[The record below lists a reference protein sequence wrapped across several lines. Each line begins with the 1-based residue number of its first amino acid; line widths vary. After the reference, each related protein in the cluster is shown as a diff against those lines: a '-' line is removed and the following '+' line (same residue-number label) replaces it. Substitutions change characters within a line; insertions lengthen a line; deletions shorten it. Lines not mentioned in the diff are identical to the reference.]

1 MFARTQSTF
10 VWIMATGLAFL
21 GVLRALTIDNQLQ
34 VIKNDC
40 YERLAI
46 GQRHNPKDVYK
57 TSQVTTVLECQL
69 FCTKEKEL
77 CKSFSFGIGVKG
89 NASCEL
95 SNDTIK
101 ETADLKPIGTKADT
115 EFDLYIKK
123 LGCTLVID
131 KNNPAFDQYSNNN
144 KPQSTEYGQP
154 QGGSY
159 GTTPNK
165 PSSGYDKPP
174 PSPSY
179 EKPTRPSSSGY
190 DKPSSSGYDKP
201 STSGYDK
208 PSSPNYNKPTYAVNE
223 PPSSGYGYGS
233 PNKPSYSKPQ
243 EETGHVE
250 TMVSI
255 STGPQKPVLHP
266 VHEILVGQGLYNYAR
281 PPFRPPALNHP
292 YDRYDYDSRPGESN
306 QVPYGHRPIPEK
318 YGSYIPRPDNYYR
331 PEPDDY
337 YRPRPEHEYYRPR
350 PNDDY
355 GHRPGDYYRPNYR
368 PRPPIDDYDRPTRPS
383 SNYDRPRPPS
393 GGYDRPDPPN
403 NYDRPRPP
411 TGGYDRPDPPSSNY
425 DRPRPP
431 IGGYDRPDPPSS
443 NYDRPRPPIGGYD
456 KPDPPITN
464 YDRPRPPIGGYDR
477 PEPPTGNYDRPRPPS
492 SGYDRPNPPTSSY
505 DRPKPPSGYDRP
517 DPPTNNYDRPRPP
530 SSNYDRP
537 DPPNGNY
544 ERPKPP
550 SSNYDRPNPS
560 STNNYDRPKP
570 PSNTYDRP
578 DPPTSNYDK
587 PRPPS
592 DSYVRPEPPSS
603 NYDRPRPPSDSY
615 VRPERPSS
623 NYDRPNPPSSSYDR
637 PSKPTNEYLFDK
649 TIDRYDT
656 QPEKGDNYQKPGTV
670 KPTDG
675 YDNSIKGNPKP
686 KEPHSKPIVTH
697 AIGSHGESI
706 TSIIT
711 ELDEACFR
719 RVLAGKRVTRA
730 LVKRALFCERVE
742 DCQRECADEKRFPCE
757 GFNYRLDPSGRGKGE
772 CELLEIPLSHLDIGR
787 DLYPD
792 PDYDYYERD
801 RNAASANCKGGYYEQ
816 YGGNDGYYNR
826 RHDQRPFDWWEED
839 RNRYGNRRPR
849 PDFGYNRPD
858 YGYDGYRP
866 NGNRRG
872 DFAYHHSHHS
882 DPHNYHFEHYD
893 HGLAPYDYKSY
904 EPYLPPH
911 RRPPYDED
919 RFYNKHYG
927 NRDREKNY
935 WGIAKPTWGT
945 YGGSY
950 GTSYNPH
957 EFDRRNYYLP
967 PQIGGS
973 KDWGQYGGSYGNGG
987 LNLQYNGYGH
997 SQSFDFWGLNKYEE
1011 KFHNYGEL
1019 PPNKPPSGG
1028 SYPPLKPPSNEGG
1041 NYLPVLPPK
1050 RPTSGSYLPEN
1061 PPSYLPVL
1069 PPKSPNEG
1077 SYLPEK
1083 PSHGG
1088 SYLPEIPSKP
1098 PNGGSYLP
1106 ELPGRYPI
1114 NTGSYLP
1121 LPGKHDND
1129 FYNSILPA
1137 EPRYPYRYDFLKDE
1151 CSLRTAAGFR
1161 LQKGIVKKFYAV
1173 PNIYECEL
1181 LCFKEKEFPCAS
1193 YAFRYTV
1200 SLTSPTDNCYL
1211 SNRNYKELDYY
1222 TDLEPDRDFDVYTM
1236 NNMKKC
1242 DQPVIRGKEHSEC
1255 FWRVRSAQRLDHK
1268 VVRDSLSVKS
1278 IVDCQLECLKSIGFT
1293 CRAFSYRYGS
1303 PVIGGPVDNCLLTD
1317 WPYYEMDPRIHFV
1330 PEPGFEIYE
1339 RGSFGHGCE
1348 PHHFGIRGR
1357 PWKNPGMRLD
1367 QLCYSGYGSPSKL
1380 LPQACRKEIQVAT
1393 EEECKAECSKY
1404 RDKTL
1409 FHCMSLSFSTRS
1421 SKWEPN
1427 CRLSDILQRD
1437 LLPNVDYIPDPDSW
1451 LFAWDNYN
1459 PECTATAHN
1468 PSHNHI
1474 GHKEDRN
1481 DFDDMSNAIG
1491 TWRVYSVSGWPCRR
1505 GSRCRENREAG
1516 FWFCELEGGDSN
1528 TWDYCCRPD
1537 HQCGFSHGFEYQWC
1551 YVGPSRTQWRKC
1563 SDRYYPYVHNLI
1575 DRFDRPPASAPW
1587 TPNNYLP
1594 DTRPPPYLPGGRPD
1608 RPPAPPTRPPP
1619 RPTLDEYEMQFESQF
1634 LDPPKPGGFGQPR
1647 HWPLSY
1653 LHKEMPPNSTDSDSR
1668 LMKAVQGRDSNPK
1681 FAAIQNLIDI
1691 IKSNDLKNVQY
1702 QITNESNKHDDILF
1716 VKIPLPTNFTQETR
1730 KSEKMVNA
1738 TSVISGPI
1746 DLGNGG
1752 KNTTKRSQKALPVQ
1766 ERPVPVYRRGYITR
1780 TNVTNHRPRVSRTL

>member
-1 MFARTQSTF
+1 MFTRTQNTL

-46 GQRHNPKDVYK
+46 GQRHNPKDIYK

-89 NASCEL
+89 NSSCEI

-123 LGCTLVID
+123 IGCTLVID
-131 KNNPAFDQYSNNN
+131 KNNPAFNQYNSNS
-144 KPQSTEYGQP
+144 KPQNTEYGQP
-154 QGGSY
+154 QSSSY
-159 GTTPNK
+159 GTSPNK
-165 PSSGYDKPP
+165 PSTGYDKPQ
-174 PSPSY
+174 PSPS
-179 EKPTRPSSSGY
+179 
-190 DKPSSSGYDKP
+190 YDKP

-208 PSSPNYNKPTYAVNE
+208 PSSSNYNKPTYAVNE
-223 PPSSGYGYGS
+223 PSSFGYGYGS
-233 PNKPSYSKPQ
+233 PNKPNYGKPQ
-243 EETGHVE
+243 EETGHVA

-306 QVPYGHRPIPEK
+306 QVPYGQRPIPEK

-350 PNDDY
+350 PHDDY
-355 GHRPGDYYRPNYR
+355 GQRPNYPGDYYRP
-368 PRPPIDDYDRPTRPS
+368 RPPVDDYDQRPMRPNDYDRPTRPRPDRPD
-383 SNYDRPRPPS
+383 NNHYDRPRPQ
-393 GGYDRPDPPN
+393 GF
-403 NYDRPRPP
+403 
-411 TGGYDRPDPPSSNY
+411 GYDRPDPPSSNY
-425 DRPRPP
+425 NRPRPPTSGYDRPDPPSNSYDRPRPP
-431 IGGYDRPDPPSS
+431 SSSYDRPDPPSS
-443 NYDRPRPPIGGYD
+443 N
-456 KPDPPITN
+456 N
-464 YDRPRPPIGGYDR
+464 YD
-477 PEPPTGNYDRPRPPS
+477 
-492 SGYDRPNPPTSSY
+492 
-505 DRPKPPSGYDRP
+505 
-517 DPPTNNYDRPRPP
+517 
-530 SSNYDRP
+530 
-537 DPPNGNY
+537 
-544 ERPKPP
+544 RPKPP
-550 SSNYDRPNPS
+550 SSNYDRPPNPLP
-560 STNNYDRPKP
+560 TGNYDRPKP
-570 PSNTYDRP
+570 PTYDRP
-578 DPPTSNYDK
+578 NPPSGNYDR

-603 NYDRPRPPSDSY
+603 NHDRPNPPSSNYDIPRPPSDSY
-615 VRPERPSS
+615 VKPERPNS
-623 NYDRPNPPSSSYDR
+623 NYDRPY
-637 PSKPTNEYLFDK
+637 KPTNEYLFDK
-649 TIDRYDT
+649 TIDRHDT
-656 QPEKGDNYQKPGTV
+656 QPEKPDNYQKPGTV
-670 KPTDG
+670 KPSDG
-675 YDNSIKGNPKP
+675 YDNSIKENPKP

-772 CELLEIPLSHLDIGR
+772 CELLEIPLTHLDIGR

-801 RNAASANCKGGYYEQ
+801 RNAASANCKGGYYNQ
-816 YGGNDGYYNR
+816 YGNDGYYNR
-826 RHDQRPFDWWEED
+826 RHDQRPYDWWDDD

-849 PDFGYNRPD
+849 PDFGYNRPNYD
-858 YGYDGYRP
+858 FDGYRP

-872 DFAYHHSHHS
+872 DFAHHHSHHS
-882 DPHNYHFEHYD
+882 DTHNYHFEHYD
-893 HGLAPYDYKSY
+893 HGLPPYDYKSY
-904 EPYLPPH
+904 EPYLPPN

-919 RFYNKHYG
+919 RHYNKHYID
-927 NRDREKNY
+927 RDRERNY
-935 WGIAKPTWGT
+935 WGITKPTW
-945 YGGSY
+945 GSY

-1019 PPNKPPSGG
+1019 PPSKPPNGG
-1028 SYPPLKPPSNEGG
+1028 SYPPLKPPSNVGES
-1041 NYLPVLPPK
+1041 YVPVLPPK
-1050 RPTSGSYLPEN
+1050 RPNGGSYLPEN

-1069 PPKSPNEG
+1069 PPKPPSDESYFPVTPPNR
-1077 SYLPEK
+1077 
-1083 PSHGG
+1083 G

-1098 PNGGSYLP
+1098 LNGGSYLP
-1106 ELPGRYPI
+1106 EAPGRYPERPI

-1137 EPRYPYRYDFLKDE
+1137 EPRYPYHYDFLKDE

-1193 YAFRYTV
+1193 YAYRYTV

-1242 DQPVIRGKEHSEC
+1242 DQPVIRGKDHSEC

-1278 IVDCQLECLKSIGFT
+1278 IVECQLECLRSARFT

-1303 PVIGGPVDNCLLTD
+1303 PIIGGPIDNCLLTD
-1317 WPYYEMDPRIHFV
+1317 WPYYEMDPHLHFV

-1357 PWKNPGMRLD
+1357 PWKNPEMRRD
-1367 QLCYSGYGSPSKL
+1367 QLCYIGYGSPAKL

-1437 LLPNVDYIPDPDSW
+1437 LLPNVDYIPDPDFW

-1459 PECTATAHN
+1459 PECTAIAHK

-1474 GHKEDRN
+1474 GHKEDRI
-1481 DFDDMSNAIG
+1481 DYDDLSNAIG

-1505 GSRCRENREAG
+1505 GSLCRENREAG
-1516 FWFCELEGGDSN
+1516 FWFCELEGGDAN

-1575 DRFDRPPASAPW
+1575 DRFDRPTASAPW

-1594 DTRPPPYLPGGRPD
+1594 DNRPPLGSRPD

-1619 RPTLDEYEMQFESQF
+1619 RPSLDEYEMQFESQF

-1668 LMKAVQGRDSNPK
+1668 LMKAVQGRENNPK
-1681 FAAIQNLIDI
+1681 YAAIQNLIDI
-1691 IKSNDLKNVQY
+1691 IKSNDLKNIQY

-1730 KSEKMVNA
+1730 KSEKMVNE
-1738 TSVISGPI
+1738 TSAISGPI
-1746 DLGNGG
+1746 DLGNEG

-1780 TNVTNHRPRVSRTL
+1780 TNVTNHRPRISRTL